1 MGFIKSILAGRRT
14 LGKGRGDWAMPAKAQ
29 EIGDEAVKAKTGKTW
44 AQWFAVLDKAK
55 AHTLSHQEL
64 TALLRDKHDVP
75 RWWNQM
81 VAVGYER
88 ARGLRVR
95 HETAAGFSVSVS
107 KTIGVDLADVYGAT
121 ADAKT
126 RKTWF
131 PKGVFEQSSATANKY
146 FRGSWNG
153 GARLEIN
160 FYAKG
165 AGKAQINVQANKMA
179 AEADVERERE
189 AWKAALEKLKSKLEG

>member
-1 MGFIKSILAGRRT
+1 
-14 LGKGRGDWAMPAKAQ
+14 MPAKAQ
-29 EIGDEAVKAKTGKTW
+29 EIGDDALKAKTGKTW

-55 AHTLSHQEL
+55 AQSLSHQEL

-88 ARGLRVR
+88 ASGLRVK

-107 KTIGVDLADVYGAT
+107 KTIGADLADVYGAT

-131 PKGVFEQSSATANKY
+131 PKGTFEQSSATKDKY
-146 FRGSWNG
+146 LRGSWNG
-153 GARLEIN
+153 GARLEIG

-165 AGKAQINVQANKMA
+165 ASKAQINVQVNKMA

>member
-1 MGFIKSILAGRRT
+1 MAAEQEAESIS
-14 LGKGRGDWAMPAKAQ
+14 
-29 EIGDEAVKAKTGKTW
+29 DEAVKAKTGKTW

-64 TALLRDKHDVP
+64 TALLRDKHAVP

-88 ARGLRVR
+88 ARGMRVK
-95 HETAAGFSVSVS
+95 HETASGFSVSIS
-107 KTIGVDLADVYGAT
+107 KTIAADLARVYAAT
-121 ADAKT
+121 ADAKA
-126 RKTWF
+126 RKAWF
-131 PKGVFEQSSATANKY
+131 PKGTFEQSSATANKY

-153 GARLEIN
+153 SGARLEIN

-165 AGKAQINVQANKMA
+165 VGKAQINVQVNKLA
-179 AEADVERERE
+179 KEADVARERE
-189 AWKAALEKLKSKLEG
+189 AWKAALETLKAKLES

>member
-1 MGFIKSILAGRRT
+1 
-14 LGKGRGDWAMPAKAQ
+14 MPTKEQ
-29 EIGDEAVKAKTGKTW
+29 EISDEAVKAKTGKTW

-55 AHTLSHQEL
+55 AQTLSHQEL
-64 TALLRDKHDVP
+64 TALLRDKHAVP

-88 ARGLRVR
+88 ARGLRTK
-95 HETAAGFSVSVS
+95 HETASGYSVSIS
-107 KTIGVDLADVYGAT
+107 KTIGAELADVYDAT
-121 ADAKT
+121 ADAKM

-131 PKGVFEQSSATANKY
+131 PKGAFVQSSATANKY

-165 AGKAQINVQANKMA
+165 AGKAQINVQVNKMA

-189 AWKAALEKLKSKLEG
+189 AWKAALEKLKTNLES